1 MSLHHPSLSLNG
13 HRKGKEK
20 FRSANEAKKA
30 RELDISWKELQ
41 KKWEVDAY
49 ENKRQRALKA
59 EPLVYKL
66 DTPIG
71 RTNTR
76 NIPSLDTGA
85 VPCVK
90 QPDKIY
96 TGSNMLGISQTHK
109 SNAVPVFSDEH
120 IIDIARMRR

>member
-1 MSLHHPSLSLNG
+1 MQLHNPSLNLSG
-13 HRKGKEK
+13 HRLGKEK
-20 FRSANEAKKA
+20 FRNANEAKKA
-30 RELDISWKELQ
+30 RELDVSWKELR

-49 ENKRQRALKA
+49 ENRRQRALKA
-59 EPLVYKL
+59 QPLVYKL

-71 RTNTR
+71 RTNTHH
-76 NIPSLDTGA
+76 IPSLDTGP

-96 TGSNMLGISQTHK
+96 TGSNMLGISQMAK
-109 SNAVPVFSDEH
+109 SNAIPVFNSDH